1 MIGRLRRGWAWFV
14 EGLAEAL
21 LLGIDRA
28 KRQRPLRIEIGDT
41 DATVV
46 GPDGARL
53 GRLRAGGETSHF
65 EPPGLARS
73 LAGASVD
80 VVIPSSW
87 LFRRDLDP
95 VAVQSRPFLDA
106 FVRHQIERIT
116 PWRVAD
122 AHYHIIERPMPGDAA
137 RIAVAVA
144 VVPKRV
150 LTRWLTPLEALKP
163 KVIRLRAAGAVDGV
177 DVVMPLGGNRSQRID
192 RLRRA
197 VSIGLS
203 VGAVA
208 TAGCVGWLQW
218 EAALVQSDID
228 DQDQVLSERKSVLAR
243 ALKRDR
249 PDGDAET
256 KLRQLRD
263 GRPSAAEI
271 VDALSEAVPDTAHL
285 TTLAIDKD
293 HVAISGI
300 STDPSRLVPALETS
314 GRFADV
320 SASAATT
327 RVETGTGD
335 RFSLEMRA
343 VQPKAPAAAGAAGPP
358 TTAAV
363 R

>member
-1 MIGRLRRGWAWFV
+1 MIGRLRRGWVWFV

-21 LLGIDRA
+21 LWGIDRA
-28 KRQRPLRIEIGDT
+28 NRRRPLRIEIGEA
-41 DATVV
+41 DAVVV

-53 GRLRAGGETSHF
+53 GRLRDGGETSRF
-65 EPPGLARS
+65 EPPGLARR
-73 LAGASVD
+73 LAGASID
-80 VVIPSSW
+80 IVIPSSW

-122 AHYHIIERPMPGDAA
+122 AHYHIIERPMPGDAT

-150 LTRWLTPLEALKP
+150 LVRWLAPLEALKP
-163 KVIRLRAAGAVDGV
+163 QAIRLRAAGASDGTEV
-177 DVVMPLGGNRSQRID
+177 LMPLGGNRSQRIN

-197 VSIGLS
+197 ISIGLS
-203 VGAVA
+203 VGAVVMV
-208 TAGCVGWLQW
+208 GLVGWLQW

-243 ALKRDR
+243 ATRRDR
-249 PDGDAET
+249 PDGDAEA
-256 KLRQLRD
+256 KLRLLRD

-271 VDALSEAVPDTAHL
+271 IDALSQAVPDTAHL
-285 TTLAIDKD
+285 TTLSIDKD
-293 HVAISGI
+293 RVAISGI

-343 VQPKAPAAAGAAGPP
+343 VRPKAPAAAGAAGPP
-358 TTAAV
+358 TTTAV

>member
-1 MIGRLRRGWAWFV
+1 MIGRLRRGWVWFV

-21 LLGIDRA
+21 LWGLDRA
-28 KRQRPLRIEIGDT
+28 NRRRPLRIEIGDA
-41 DATVV
+41 DAVV
-46 GPDGARL
+46 VDADGTRL
-53 GRLRAGGETSHF
+53 GLLKGGSGTALF
-65 EPPGLARS
+65 EPPGLGRS

-80 VVIPSSW
+80 IVIPSSW

-95 VAVQSRPFLDA
+95 VAIQSRPFLDA

-122 AHYHIIERPMPGDAA
+122 AHYHIIERPMPGDAT

-150 LTRWLTPLEALKP
+150 VVRWLAPLEALKP
-163 KVIRLRAAGAVDGV
+163 QAIRLRTAGAADGT
-177 DVVMPLGGNRSQRID
+177 DVVMPLGSNRTLRVD
-192 RLRRA
+192 RLRRT
-197 VSIGLS
+197 VSMGLS
-203 VGAVA
+203 VGAVV
-208 TAGCVGWLQW
+208 TAGLVGWLQW

-243 ALKRDR
+243 ATRRDR
-249 PDGDAET
+249 PDGDGDA
-256 KLRQLRD
+256 KLRHLRD
-263 GRPSAAEI
+263 GRPSAVEI
-271 VDALSEAVPDTAHL
+271 IDALSEAVPDTAHL
-285 TTLAIDKD
+285 TTLSIDKD
-293 HVAISGI
+293 RVAISGI

-327 RVETGTGD
+327 RVEAGTGD

-343 VQPKAPAAAGAAGPP
+343 VQLKAKAAAAVAGSP
-358 TTAAV
+358 TTAAI

>member
-1 MIGRLRRGWAWFV
+1 MMGRLRRGWVWFV

-21 LLGIDRA
+21 LWALDRA
-28 KRQRPLRIEIGDT
+28 DRRRPLRIEIGDA
-41 DATVV
+41 DAAVV
-46 GPDGARL
+46 GPDGSRL
-53 GRLRAGGETSHF
+53 GKLAGGSESPRF
-65 EPPGLARS
+65 EPPDLARR
-73 LAGASVD
+73 LAGASID
-80 VVIPSSW
+80 IVIPPSW

-122 AHYHIIERPMPGDAA
+122 AHYHIIERPMPGDAT

-150 LTRWLTPLEALKP
+150 LSRWLAPLEALKP
-163 KVIRLRAAGAVDGV
+163 QAIRLRTAGTPGGAEI
-177 DVVMPLGGNRSQRID
+177 VMPMGGNRSQRVD

-203 VGAVA
+203 VGAVV
-208 TAGCVGWLQW
+208 TAGLVGWLQW
-218 EAALVQSDID
+218 EAALVQSDLD

-243 ALKRDR
+243 TMRRDR
-249 PDGDAET
+249 PEGDAET

-263 GRPSAAEI
+263 GRPSAVQI
-271 VDALSEAVPDTAHL
+271 IDALSEAVPDTAHL
-285 TTLAIDKD
+285 TMLSIDKD

-335 RFSLEMRA
+335 RFGLEMRA
-343 VQPKAPAAAGAAGPP
+343 VRPKARAAAGEAGPA

>member
-21 LLGIDRA
+21 LWVLDRA
-28 KRQRPLRIEIGDT
+28 DRRRPLRIEIGDA
-41 DATVV
+41 DAAIL
-46 GPDGARL
+46 GPDGSRL
-53 GRLRAGGETSHF
+53 GRLTGGSEGSRF
-65 EPPGLARS
+65 EPPDLARR
-73 LAGASVD
+73 LAGSSID
-80 VVIPSSW
+80 VVIPFSW
-87 LFRRDLDP
+87 LFRRELDP

-122 AHYHIIERPMPGDAA
+122 AHYHIIERPLPGDAA

-150 LTRWLTPLEALKP
+150 LSRWLAPLEALKP
-163 KVIRLRAAGAVDGV
+163 QAIRLRSFGAADGAEI
-177 DVVMPLGGNRSQRID
+177 VMPLGSNRSQRVD
-192 RLRRA
+192 RLRRT
-197 VSIGLS
+197 VSICLS
-203 VGAVA
+203 VAAVV
-208 TAGCVGWLQW
+208 TVGLVGWLQW

-243 ALKRDR
+243 AMRRDK
-249 PDGDAET
+249 PEGDAEA

-263 GRPSAAEI
+263 GRPSAVEI
-271 VDALSEAVPDTAHL
+271 IDALSEAVPDTAHL
-285 TTLAIDKD
+285 TMLSIDKD
-293 HVAISGI
+293 HVAISGV
-300 STDPSRLVPALETS
+300 STDLSRLVPALETS

-327 RVETGTGD
+327 RIETGTGD
-335 RFSLEMRA
+335 RFGLEMRA
-343 VQPKAPAAAGAAGPP
+343 VLPKAQAAAGAASPA

>member
-21 LLGIDRA
+21 LWGLDRA
-28 KRQRPLRIEIGDT
+28 KRRRPLRIEIGDP
-41 DATVV
+41 DAVIV

-53 GRLRAGGETSHF
+53 GRLRGASETSPF
-65 EPPGLARS
+65 EPPGLSRS
-73 LAGASVD
+73 LAGASID
-80 VVIPSSW
+80 IVIPSSW

-122 AHYHIIERPMPGDAA
+122 AHYHIIERPMPGDAT
-137 RIAVAVA
+137 RIAVTVA

-150 LTRWLTPLEALKP
+150 LSRWLAPLEALKP
-163 KVIRLRAAGAVDGV
+163 RAIRLRTAGTADGA
-177 DVVMPLGGNRSQRID
+177 DIVMPLGGDRSQRID
-192 RLRRA
+192 GLQRA
-197 VSIGLS
+197 VTIGLA
-203 VGAVA
+203 VGAVVA
-208 TAGCVGWLQW
+208 VGLVGWLQW

-228 DQDQVLSERKSVLAR
+228 DQDQVLSERKSVLVR
-243 ALKRDR
+243 ATRRDR
-249 PDGDAET
+249 PDGDAEA

-271 VDALSEAVPDTAHL
+271 IDALSEAVPDSAHL

-343 VQPKAPAAAGAAGPP
+343 VRPKARAAAGAAGPP
-358 TTAAV
+358 TTTAD